1 MNMPG
6 KMNQAVMIGCI
17 LIFAIAALYI
27 LFLSFFIQSIVVGS
41 QISTHWN
48 FGFEQ
53 NDQIIYSNR
62 RILQVNNESDDST
75 CRRLNLTWKSFELAM
90 ESRMPPML
98 LSFPGSGNSWM
109 RVVLEQAT
117 GFFSGSMEI
126 NDQEYQGQFLG
137 ERFCGI
143 RHCVIKAHP
152 QDFLPYLKDKP
163 IRFRHKMQHSKC
175 KRGMITNFKY
185 IIFVIRNPA
194 DAIWSQ
200 YQLLTNHSHV
210 GRIRK
215 SQFDQSSWNA
225 FVAKTALDWSMQWT
239 NFVYPLITNT
249 SAENIH
255 ILKYEEIVKLDKG
268 ISEVSSILTNLMNMS
283 VSSKRVEC
291 SLLLSNSRNIK
302 RPDSM
307 DEGYVTAGFAFY
319 QALEPK
325 TACLAR
331 KALSSYIKFGNY
343 SLELLP
349 SVKINEDY
357 RFNVS
362 SLNVSCGSY
371 DIA

>member
-1 MNMPG
+1 
-6 KMNQAVMIGCI
+6 MNQAVLVGCI
-17 LIFAIAALYI
+17 LVFAIAALYL

-53 NDQIIYSNR
+53 NGQIIYSNR

-75 CRRLNLTWKSFELAM
+75 CRRLNLSWKSLELAK

-98 LSFPGSGNSWM
+98 LSYPGSGNSWM

-126 NDQEYQGQFLG
+126 NDKEYQGHFPG

-143 RHCVIKAHP
+143 RHSVIKAHP

-163 IRFRHKMQHSKC
+163 IQFKHKMQENKC
-175 KRGMITNFKY
+175 KRGMITNFTY

-210 GRIRK
+210 GRIHK
-215 SQFDQSSWNA
+215 SQFNESSWNA

-249 SAENIH
+249 PAENIH
-255 ILKYEEIVKLDKG
+255 ILKYEEIVKVEKG
-268 ISEVSSILTNLMNMS
+268 ISEIRSILKNLMNMS

-291 SLLLSNSRNIK
+291 SLLLSHSRTTT
-302 RPDSM
+302 RPDSI

-319 QALEPK
+319 QALKPK
-325 TACLAR
+325 TACFAR

-343 SLELLP
+343 SLELWP

-357 RFNVS
+357 RFTVS
-362 SLNVSCGSY
+362 SLNVSCGG
-371 DIA
+371 I